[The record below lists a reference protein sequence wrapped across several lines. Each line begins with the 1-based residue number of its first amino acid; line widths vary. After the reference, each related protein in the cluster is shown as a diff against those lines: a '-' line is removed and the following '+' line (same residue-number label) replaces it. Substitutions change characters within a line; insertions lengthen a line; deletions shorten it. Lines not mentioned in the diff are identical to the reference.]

1 VTVALPVSIRQITA
15 EQFPLYDTLPMH
27 FTVTS
32 VLRVEVVDG
41 GLGGFRL
48 VEEPLATPYVKD
60 YDAGGDDNPTAWAR
74 EYDTSR
80 WGIFLAL
87 DADLAVGGNCPV
99 GGVAVAPDASMCP
112 AGPFPRRDIAVVW
125 DIRVHPDARHGGVGT
140 ALVHHAVDWA
150 RAQGCGQ
157 LVFETQNVN
166 VPACRFYARM
176 GCALGAIHRFGYAG
190 SPEAAHEA
198 MLLWYLDL

>member
-1 VTVALPVSIRQITA
+1 MGASISVRQIAAA
-15 EQFPLYDTLPMH
+15 EFPLYDVLPSR

-32 VLRVEVVDG
+32 VLRVDVVDG
-41 GLGGFRL
+41 GLGGLRL
-48 VEEPLATPYVKD
+48 VEELMETPYVKD
-60 YDAGGDDNPTAWAR
+60 YDARGDENPAAWAR
-74 EYDTSR
+74 EFDVSR
-80 WGIFLAL
+80 WGIFVAM
-87 DADLAVGGNCPV
+87 DGDRSI
-99 GGVAVAPDASMCP
+99 GGVAGLPDASLCP

-125 DIRVHPDARHGGVGT
+125 DIRVHPDAQRRGVGT
-140 ALVHHAVDWA
+140 ALVQHAADWA

-176 GCALGAIHRFGYAG
+176 GCVLGAIHRFGYG
-190 SPEAAHEA
+190 GIPETAHET

>member
-1 VTVALPVSIRQITA
+1 MTVGLVSIRQITA
-15 EQFPLYDTLPMH
+15 EQFAPYDALPMR

-32 VLRVEVVDG
+32 VLRVDVVDG

-48 VEEPLATPYVKD
+48 TEEQLATPYVKD
-60 YDAGGDDNPTAWAR
+60 YDAQGDDNPTAWAR
-74 EYDTSR
+74 AYDTSR
-80 WGIFLAL
+80 WGIFLAM
-87 DADLAVGGNCPV
+87 DADLAVGGDRPV
-99 GGVAVAPDASMCP
+99 GGMAVVPDASMCP

-125 DIRVHPDARHGGVGT
+125 DIRVHPDAQRRGVGT
-140 ALVHHAVDWA
+140 ALIRHAAGWA

-176 GCALGAIHRFGYAG
+176 GCTLGAAIHRFGYAG
-190 SPEAAHEA
+190 SPDTAHET